1 MINPRETRIETEH
14 KYVTNSMFTAR
25 IISPDDENV
34 KLTETMKS
42 ACEGKTIYY
51 NSEHVIESG
60 GEELKKGG
68 VVEYHDGMKKFE
80 KLFPQMLNHTTKRD
94 ERNVCFQKKV
104 KYK

>member
-1 MINPRETRIETEH
+1 MINHRETRIKTEH
-14 KYVTNSMFTAR
+14 KYVTNSMLTTR

-42 ACEGKTIYY
+42 ACEGRTIYY
-51 NSEHVIESG
+51 NSDHVIESG

-68 VVEYHDGMKKFE
+68 VVEYLDKMKKFE
-80 KLFPQMLNHTTKRD
+80 KLLPQRLNYTQKRD

-104 KYK
+104 KYE